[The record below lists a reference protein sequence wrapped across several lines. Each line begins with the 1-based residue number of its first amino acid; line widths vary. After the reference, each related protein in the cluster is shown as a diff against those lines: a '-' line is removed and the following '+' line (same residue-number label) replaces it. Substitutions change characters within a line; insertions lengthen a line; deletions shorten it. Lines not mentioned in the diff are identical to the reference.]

1 LGRNRSVGATWP
13 GGVSPGDKRVTSGRS
28 ISVSELILRE
38 EAEVTTGPF
47 GTQFKAS
54 EYVES
59 GVPMLNVRNL
69 GFGDIRMNSLEFLS
83 DETAARLL
91 KHQLAPGDIVFGRKG
106 AVERHAFISSRE
118 DGWVQ
123 GSDCLRLRLNSLLL
137 VPRYVSYFLL
147 TEFHK
152 EWMKNHCSGATTM
165 ASLNQD
171 IVGRIEIPLAPI
183 SHQRKIVEVLSA
195 YDELIENN
203 SRRIEI
209 LEEMAQAIYREWFV
223 EFRYPGHE
231 DVPLVDSELGPIPE
245 GWEVGSLQDL
255 VTTQYGYTESAVREP
270 VGPRFL
276 RGMDINKT
284 SFIEWAEVPFCPID
298 EAGLQKFR
306 LEKGDILVIR
316 MADPGKVGM
325 VERDIDAVFASYLVR
340 LRPVNVDVTKPYFLF
355 FSLLGDRYQG
365 FVGGASSG
373 TTRQSISAK
382 AMTEF
387 SIPLPTVEVQTAFEE
402 VVIPIRELMS
412 SLVEANRNL
421 RETRDLLLPR
431 LISGEIDVSELDIE
445 LAGSSV

>member
-1 LGRNRSVGATWP
+1 VTFNEVVLEDALALLIDHRGKTPKKMGSDWSATGTQVISAKLVANGRLNLSRERRYVDDATYRKWMSEPLQRGDVILTSEAPLGEVAFIENDEPLCLGQRLFALRAKAEIIDSRYLYYFLG
-13 GGVSPGDKRVTSGRS
+13 SPMGRS
-28 ISVSELILRE
+28 LLEARGTGTTVLGIRQSELLK
-38 EAEVTTGPF
+38 VVL
-47 GTQFKAS
+47 Q
-54 EYVES
+54 
-59 GVPMLNVRNL
+59 VP
-69 GFGDIRMNSLEFLS
+69 
-83 DETAARLL
+83 A
-91 KHQLAPGDIVFGRKG
+91 
-106 AVERHAFISSRE
+106 
-118 DGWVQ
+118 
-123 GSDCLRLRLNSLLL
+123 
-137 VPRYVSYFLL
+137 L
-147 TEFHK
+147 T
-152 EWMKNHCSGATTM
+152 
-165 ASLNQD
+165 
-171 IVGRIEIPLAPI
+171 V
-183 SHQRKIVEVLSA
+183 QRKIASILSA
-195 YDELIENN
+195 CDQLIENN

-245 GWEVGSLQDL
+245 GWEVRSLQDL
-255 VTTQYGYTESAVREP
+255 VTTQYGYTESAAREP
-270 VGPRFL
+270 VGPKFL

-325 VERDIDAVFASYLVR
+325 VERDIEAVFASYLVR

-387 SIPLPTVEVQTAFEE
+387 SIPLPTVEVQTAFED

-412 SLVEANRNL
+412 GLVEANRNL
-421 RETRDLLLPR
+421 RETRDLLLPK
-431 LISGEIDVSELDIE
+431 LISGEIDVSGLDIE
-445 LAGSSV
+445 LADSSV

>member
-1 LGRNRSVGATWP
+1 
-13 GGVSPGDKRVTSGRS
+13 
-28 ISVSELILRE
+28 
-38 EAEVTTGPF
+38 
-47 GTQFKAS
+47 
-54 EYVES
+54 
-59 GVPMLNVRNL
+59 M
-69 GFGDIRMNSLEFLS
+69 IRPNHDVVDSSFL
-83 DETAARLL
+83 
-91 KHQLAPGDIVFGRKG
+91 F
-106 AVERHAFISSRE
+106 
-118 DGWVQ
+118 
-123 GSDCLRLRLNSLLL
+123 
-137 VPRYVSYFLL
+137 YFLQAIYADRTISQFQVQSTGIINFQFEAFL
-147 TEFHK
+147 DEQHIDLPSMEFQR
-152 EWMKNHCSGATTM
+152 CIG
-165 ASLNQD
+165 Q
-171 IVGRIEIPLAPI
+171 VLADF
-183 SHQRKIVEVLSA
+183 
-195 YDELIENN
+195 DELIENN

-231 DVPLVDSELGPIPE
+231 GVPLVDSELGPIPE
-245 GWEVGSLQDL
+245 GWAVRSLQDF

-270 VGPRFL
+270 VGPKFL

-284 SFIEWAEVPFCPID
+284 SFIEWSEVPFCPID

-340 LRPVNVDVTKPYFLF
+340 LRPVNVELTKPYFLF

-421 RETRDLLLPR
+421 RETRDLLLPK

>member
-1 LGRNRSVGATWP
+1 M
-13 GGVSPGDKRVTSGRS
+13 TSGGS

-123 GSDCLRLRLNSLLL
+123 GSDCLRLRLDSLLL

-195 YDELIENN
+195 YDDLIENN
-203 SRRIEI
+203 ARRIEI

-231 DVPLVDSELGPIPE
+231 DAALVDSELGPIPE
-245 GWEVGSLQDL
+245 GWECVEFGD
-255 VTTQYGYTESAVREP
+255 V
-270 VGPRFL
+270 
-276 RGMDINKT
+276 
-284 SFIEWAEVPFCPID
+284 AEIT
-298 EAGLQKFR
+298 R
-306 LEKGDILVIR
+306 SNI
-316 MADPGKVGM
+316 DPGKFPD
-325 VERDIDAVFASYLVR
+325 ETFAH
-340 LRPVNVDVTKPYFLF
+340 
-355 FSLLGDRYQG
+355 FSLPAFDNNRSQSLDMGSEIKSLKFLITEPCVLYSKLNPRIPRVWFIDSVPDSRA
-365 FVGGASSG
+365 VASSEFLVITPRLPWTCSMVYSICLSESFAGRVVGLAAG
-373 TTRQSISAK
+373 TSTSHQRVKPADLLRIHVPLGPAK
-382 AMTEF
+382 
-387 SIPLPTVEVQTAFEE
+387 
-402 VVIPIRELMS
+402 LMS
-412 SLVEANRNL
+412 EFDNTVGPMLKLIGQLREQCRNL
-421 RETRDLLLPR
+421 RETRNMLLPK

-445 LAGSSV
+445 SVGSSA